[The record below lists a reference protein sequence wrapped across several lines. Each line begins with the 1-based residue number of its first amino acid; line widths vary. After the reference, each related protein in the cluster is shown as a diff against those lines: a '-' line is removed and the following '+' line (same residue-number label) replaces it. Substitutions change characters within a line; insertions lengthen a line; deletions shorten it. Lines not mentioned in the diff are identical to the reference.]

1 MENYIFNKNTIAV
14 LKSKKKTV
22 IIDVDNIRVINKNIN
37 NIINNNC
44 LLYGSSLNGRK
55 EYAKDILN
63 KTYKLPIFINDNIML
78 LQINSIRD
86 KNCLFIVLNK
96 FINYKI
102 INNNLLIELANYNY
116 LLSNLSANS
125 FEKIIINGI
134 KINNK
139 IKSKKI
145 TNFV

>member
-14 LKSKKKTV
+14 LKSKKKTI

-37 NIINNNC
+37 KIINNNC

-55 EYAKDILN
+55 EYARVILN

>member
-37 NIINNNC
+37 KIINNNC

-55 EYAKDILN
+55 EYARVILN

>member
-14 LKSKKKTV
+14 LKKKKKTI

-37 NIINNNC
+37 KIINNNC

-55 EYAKDILN
+55 EYARVILN